1 LAYYLA
7 TVAGLFREKIFTK
20 HLFSIRVWLFYPGD
34 SKANKASNYIFMMKK
49 VICLAIFLS
58 PFLFAFSQQSAGRG
72 KKDTT
77 VVDTLRPEAF
87 KVAGKPITGNASV
100 YDLDFDGSKT
110 ASGETFFNIRLTAAS
125 DDFDLNSWVKVTN
138 PKNKKYTIVRIND
151 KLSSRQKKKGI
162 KINLSQEASKELGI
176 KKESLF
182 KVKLELISINDSS
195 FYEGRIYSDVISDV
209 IPSTDSLTPNSFEAI
224 GKSVNGI
231 ASFYSYKL
239 DGTITAT
246 GERYRNAKLTAASN
260 NFKLN
265 TWVLVTNLKNKKSVI
280 VRINDRM
287 HPRMKKKGRV
297 VDLSREAARQ
307 LAFMDNGLAKV
318 KVQPIKFVFSPEVK
332 QQLDSAKA
340 AGDSAKP
347 ATDSVAMPPEEDA
360 SVTGIASFYSTN
372 LDGTKTATGERYR
385 NNKLS
390 AASNHFDLNTWVRV
404 TNLRNNKSV
413 ILRINDRMHPRMKA
427 KGRVVDLSRVAAKK
441 LDFID
446 SGLTRVK
453 VEPVEKGTVN

>member
-1 LAYYLA
+1 
-7 TVAGLFREKIFTK
+7 
-20 HLFSIRVWLFYPGD
+20 
-34 SKANKASNYIFMMKK
+34 MKK
-49 VICLAIFLS
+49 LTCLIIFLS
-58 PFLFAFSQQSAGRG
+58 PLLLGFGQRGDISG
-72 KKDTT
+72 KKDST

-87 KVAGKPITGNASV
+87 KVSGKPVTGNASV

-125 DDFDLNSWVKVTN
+125 NDFDLNAWVKVTN

-151 KLSSRQKKKGI
+151 KLSSSQKKKGI
-162 KINLSQEASKELGI
+162 KINLSHEASKELGI

-182 KVKLELISINDSS
+182 KVKIELITVNDSS
-195 FYEGRIYSDVISDV
+195 FITSRSYVDEINDS
-209 IPSTDSLTPNSFEAI
+209 IPTSDSLTPNSFEPY
-224 GKSVNGI
+224 GKAVSGI

-239 DGTITAT
+239 DGTKTAT

-287 HPRMKKKGRV
+287 HPRMKRKGRV
-297 VDLSREAARQ
+297 VDLSREAAR
-307 LAFMDNGLAKV
+307 LLEFMDNGLAKV
-318 KVQPIKFVFSPEVK
+318 KVQPIRFVFSSEVK
-332 QQLDSAKA
+332 EKIDSANSIS
-340 AGDSAKP
+340 DSTKIS
-347 ATDSVAMPPEEDA
+347 TDSTKTEMEEDA
-360 SVTGIASFYSTN
+360 VTGIASFYSAN

-404 TNLRNNKSV
+404 TNLKNNKSV
-413 ILRINDRMHPRMKA
+413 ILRINDRMHPRMKE
-427 KGRVVDLSRVAAKK
+427 KGRVVDLSRIAASK
-441 LDFID
+441 LGFMK